1 VKRDGRPVAF
11 WGLIAFLIL
20 AMVLLLL
27 GQTSAVFA
35 YDFAVAIGLQ
45 ESIEDVGEFGV
56 EVNRAFGAGD
66 TIVYIPLMLLALI
79 GLIRRRRWA
88 VPVTAA
94 VMGIS
99 VYWTV
104 TIGSMLGFLQGV
116 TGYTLTPGVEYWM
129 FLGVFAGVG
138 VWGMLYLVARGDR
151 LVGGA

>member
-1 VKRDGRPVAF
+1 
-11 WGLIAFLIL
+11 
-20 AMVLLLL
+20 MVLLLL
-27 GQTSAVFA
+27 GQTTALFA
-35 YDFAVAIGLQ
+35 YDFAVAMGLQ
-45 ESIEDVGEFGV
+45 ESIEDVSEFGV

-99 VYWTV
+99 IYWTV
-104 TIGSMLGFLQGV
+104 TIGSMLGFLPGV
-116 TGYTLTPGVEYWM
+116 TGYSLTPGMEYWV
-129 FLGVFAGVG
+129 FLGVFAAVG
-138 VWGMLYLVARGDR
+138 LWGIIYLSLGGDH